1 MAYVVNPYNFVPLSN
16 APTRTAVD
24 AYYTGKLLTGRLDY
38 TLTTDTPLLIPD
50 TAKAVRDE
58 KIDHKCYPFFRLPGG
73 TPTIPGSEIRGAIR
87 AVYEAATD
95 SCLSVL
101 RDSTDFPFS
110 QRLPSTNGFKDHGL
124 LGYDPNTKQWTL
136 YAATM
141 VDNITLTENNYYTIM
156 HSGRVKWNGKD
167 YMNGQHT
174 HLNADGPIG
183 WLQFNQPVTAPRNG
197 CRVGAAYYVRLL
209 APKPG
214 RSEIFHWQDDT
225 PFRDLCYVLQES
237 AKNDAKNKA
246 HADLLQALQSVKSCD
261 PKQGGLVPVWYLLAD
276 DNGTPRCYLSGA
288 SIGRVMQGRGWAEI
302 MGSYAPCADID
313 ALCPGCALFGTV
325 KGKGTSGRVRFTD
338 AAAEQYESLGNKTLP
353 ILSSPKPSAYEFYLE
368 KPNVRDVIFWNYDF
382 YAAAKR
388 GAARGE
394 NPFRAYKPNARGR
407 KFYWHSAPKTITQR
421 SNQNSTLEAMKGV
434 FKGSVYFDRIT
445 RERLEELA
453 FVLTLG
459 ENKPASTRLHKLG
472 HGKPVGYGSCKIA
485 LTGGELRTLAMQNG
499 TLCYHTEPLPL
510 DSLLAAH
517 GRINTDTPSVKS
529 LLKIVDKRSTQGKTV
544 DYPSETRNGKGEPA
558 IFNWFANHRRNA
570 ASLVTLPHPLDTSI
584 EVASEVGQNRAPAF
598 APHRETAA
606 TLPTQENS
614 TLHIGGVY
622 IGRVTS
628 LKSYGAFV
636 DLGNRRSGLVFIK
649 EISNRYIQSIEDE
662 LQVGQTVR
670 VKVLDIR
677 REGGKEKISLSIKQ
691 A

>member
-209 APKPG
+209 
-214 RSEIFHWQDDT
+214 
-225 PFRDLCYVLQES
+225 
-237 AKNDAKNKA
+237 
-246 HADLLQALQSVKSCD
+246 
-261 PKQGGLVPVWYLLAD
+261 
-276 DNGTPRCYLSGA
+276 
-288 SIGRVMQGRGWAEI
+288 
-302 MGSYAPCADID
+302 
-313 ALCPGCALFGTV
+313 
-325 KGKGTSGRVRFTD
+325 
-338 AAAEQYESLGNKTLP
+338 
-353 ILSSPKPSAYEFYLE
+353 
-368 KPNVRDVIFWNYDF
+368 
-382 YAAAKR
+382 
-388 GAARGE
+388 
-394 NPFRAYKPNARGR
+394 
-407 KFYWHSAPKTITQR
+407 
-421 SNQNSTLEAMKGV
+421 
-434 FKGSVYFDRIT
+434 VY
-445 RERLEELA
+445 
-453 FVLTLG
+453 
-459 ENKPASTRLHKLG
+459 
-472 HGKPVGYGSCKIA
+472 
-485 LTGGELRTLAMQNG
+485 
-499 TLCYHTEPLPL
+499 
-510 DSLLAAH
+510 
-517 GRINTDTPSVKS
+517 
-529 LLKIVDKRSTQGKTV
+529 
-544 DYPSETRNGKGEPA
+544 
-558 IFNWFANHRRNA
+558 
-570 ASLVTLPHPLDTSI
+570 
-584 EVASEVGQNRAPAF
+584 
-598 APHRETAA
+598 
-606 TLPTQENS
+606 
-614 TLHIGGVY
+614 
-622 IGRVTS
+622 
-628 LKSYGAFV
+628 
-636 DLGNRRSGLVFIK
+636 
-649 EISNRYIQSIEDE
+649 
-662 LQVGQTVR
+662 
-670 VKVLDIR
+670 
-677 REGGKEKISLSIKQ
+677 
-691 A
+691 

>member
-445 RERLEELA
+445 REQLEELGREQA
-453 FVLTLG
+453 RKHPPAQAWSRQARGIRKLQNRPDGRRTAHPGHAERHAVLSYRATAPGFSAGRPWAHQHRYTIRKEPFKDSGQTEHPGQDGRLP
-459 ENKPASTRLHKLG
+459 ERDAKRERRARYFQLVCQPPQKCSKPCNTAP
-472 HGKPVGYGSCKIA
+472 PVGHQY
-485 LTGGELRTLAMQNG
+485 
-499 TLCYHTEPLPL
+499 
-510 DSLLAAH
+510 
-517 GRINTDTPSVKS
+517 
-529 LLKIVDKRSTQGKTV
+529 
-544 DYPSETRNGKGEPA
+544 
-558 IFNWFANHRRNA
+558 
-570 ASLVTLPHPLDTSI
+570 
-584 EVASEVGQNRAPAF
+584 
-598 APHRETAA
+598 
-606 TLPTQENS
+606 
-614 TLHIGGVY
+614 
-622 IGRVTS
+622 
-628 LKSYGAFV
+628 
-636 DLGNRRSGLVFIK
+636 
-649 EISNRYIQSIEDE
+649 
-662 LQVGQTVR
+662 
-670 VKVLDIR
+670 
-677 REGGKEKISLSIKQ
+677 
-691 A
+691 